1 MPCPYSTILGT
12 PGQGVHAARIFGLSI
27 NDIIGTIL
35 IAIITSYFYKI
46 SLLYSFIGWFALG
59 EVLHYAF
66 GTNTAFLQYIGMS
79 PDCS

>member
-1 MPCPYSTILGT
+1 MPCPYSNILGT

-46 SLLYSFIGWFALG
+46 SLLYSFIGWFVLG